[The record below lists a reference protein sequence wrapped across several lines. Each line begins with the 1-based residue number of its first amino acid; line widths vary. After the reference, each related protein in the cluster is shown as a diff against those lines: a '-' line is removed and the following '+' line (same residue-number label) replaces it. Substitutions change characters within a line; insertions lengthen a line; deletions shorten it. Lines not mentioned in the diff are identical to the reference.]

1 MPGDSPAAPAGRASR
16 SRERFRPRRAA
27 WFQWAAASVLALFP
41 LIPPWVLEQVF
52 SSLDRYDR
60 YPRRY
65 EDFLELDMCA
75 GSQALEDHGWVVGVL
90 YEVPVFW
97 FGALPFVVVS
107 FAAWLAGNRLG
118 RPGIGR
124 VVTRI
129 SVALVGL
136 VFLFPLPAIW
146 LDTMTGPHCRQ
157 ALGGSSVIALTF
169 TTYLITGV
177 CLVLMLRAVRPPHAR
192 RSGAARVALCLSLVP
207 PMLLLPVS
215 DAATGRISGS
225 EVCSTAEGF
234 PIDGLGELEGEARF
248 LCAVRGG
255 PWGQGSIRAFEDMP
269 DEQVLAYGRHL
280 CAAAVRAGG
289 DANEREP
296 YEEVGLEHSTDL
308 AEGLRAICPQVVAVE
323 KAEAER
329 ERLAEERKQAAL
341 EAKCAAYPP
350 HRPSIRPVRRAAGA
364 VHTDYN
370 ALVALEDEDFEMIE
384 ASPLLVKGLVGAEP
398 GIVQVTVANEFATV
412 CVTAEAYDRR
422 PPLERRGWDT
432 VREIPYRSTRGN
444 LAFVDFYG
452 GRRLVNLTVA
462 GKGGYRVR
470 VHVRGS
476 EEAWKNGED
485 AVEQFLIMVY
495 PGNRR

>member
-27 WFQWAAASVLALFP
+27 WFQWAAASVLALAP
-41 LIPPWVLEQVF
+41 LLYWWLVGPDSYSYGYFTYGRPERCVGHEFMLHHGYGILEAVYTVL
-52 SSLDRYDR
+52 L
-60 YPRRY
+60 
-65 EDFLELDMCA
+65 
-75 GSQALEDHGWVVGVL
+75 
-90 YEVPVFW
+90 FW
-97 FGALPFVVVS
+97 FGGLPLMLVA

-118 RPGIGR
+118 RPRIGR
-124 VVTRI
+124 IVTRAVTTVI
-129 SVALVGL
+129 GL
-136 VFLFPLPAIW
+136 VTFLPLLPTV
-146 LDTMTGPHCRQ
+146 LDAVLDVSCMQMWGGSFILSTTLGQ
-157 ALGGSSVIALTF
+157 ALITF
-169 TTYLITGV
+169 VY
-177 CLVLMLRAVRPPHAR
+177 LVLMLRAVRPSHVR
-192 RSGAARVALCLSLVP
+192 RSAVARAALSLLVILP
-207 PMLLLPVS
+207 LVFLPVS
-215 DAATGRISGS
+215 DTVSGKVS
-225 EVCSTAEGF
+225 DFEDCFSAGLGFPEDVEAEG
-234 PIDGLGELEGEARF
+234 GNLERRFVCLARS
-248 LCAVRGG
+248 G
-255 PWGQGSIRAFEDMP
+255 PWGQGGVPEFAGMP
-269 DEQVLAYGRHL
+269 DDQVLAYGRHL
-280 CAAAVRAGG
+280 CAAVVRAGG
-289 DANEREP
+289 NARNRAP
-296 YEEVGLEHSTDL
+296 YESLGLTYSMEL
-308 AEGLRAICPQVVAVE
+308 AESLKLICPQVVAVE

-495 PGNRR
+495 PDKPL